1 MICKSVNNGFVI
13 QFKAKRIKYLV
24 MRRITVFANQIALI
38 TKRAR
43 LIGVETEGRYWIA
56 CTKRVQFINVL
67 TPITLDDTWE
77 MYLESGHLDFEMKII
92 SVRDNEL
99 GIEMKN
105 GLFSRVLSPGKYL
118 YWNSP
123 VTYDVLTID
132 MTNPTIEED
141 IPTYLLKKV
150 ELRPYVKCCEI
161 NSWEKGILTVNGKF
175 EKMLDPGLHQFW
187 NVEQNVNIQI
197 VDTRIQT
204 MPIAGQEILTKDKVG
219 IRVNFSVQYQV
230 VNVYQALNEV
240 KDYATQ
246 LYTKIQLLLREYI
259 GKMTLDQLL
268 TKKEDIGSYILSETN
283 DTTEVLGVELISGG
297 IKDIILPGD
306 VKDIM
311 NQVLIAQKKA
321 QANLV
326 MRQEETASTRSLLN
340 TAKLMED
347 NAMLLKLKEME
358 YMEKIADK
366 IGEITVNGGSQV
378 MDQIREIVIS
388 K

>member
-1 MICKSVNNGFVI
+1 MK
-13 QFKAKRIKYLV
+13 
-24 MRRITVFANQIALI
+24 RITVFANQIALI
-38 TKRAR
+38 TKRDR
-43 LIGVETEGRYWIA
+43 LIDVQTEGRYWIT
-56 CTKRVQFINVL
+56 CNKRVEFINIL
-67 TPITLDDTWE
+67 SPITLDDTWE
-77 MYLESGHLDFEMKII
+77 IYLESGYLDFEMKII
-92 SVRDNEL
+92 KVQDNEL

-105 GLFSRVLSPGKYL
+105 GLFSRVLAPGKYL

-123 VTYDVLTID
+123 ITYEVLNVDVSTPLIGED
-132 MTNPTIEED
+132 VPSQILNKIE
-141 IPTYLLKKV
+141 LK
-150 ELRPYVKCCEI
+150 PYVKTCEI
-161 NSWEKGILTVNGKF
+161 NPWEKAMLTVNGKY
-175 EKMLDPGLHQFW
+175 EKMLDSGLHQFW
-187 NVEQNVNIQI
+187 NVDRNVNIQT
-197 VDTRIQT
+197 VDMRIQI

-219 IRVNFSVQYQV
+219 IRINFSVQYQV
-230 VNVYQALNEV
+230 INVYQALYEV

-259 GKMTLDQLL
+259 SNMTLDQLL
-268 TKKEDIGSYILSETN
+268 AKKEDVGSYIMSVTS
-283 DTTEVLGVELISGG
+283 DTVDLLGVELISGG

-378 MDQIREIVIS
+378 MDQIKEIVIS

>member
-1 MICKSVNNGFVI
+1 
-13 QFKAKRIKYLV
+13 

>member
-1 MICKSVNNGFVI
+1 
-13 QFKAKRIKYLV
+13 

-43 LIGVETEGRYWIA
+43 LIEVQTEGRYWIT
-56 CTKRVQFINVL
+56 CTKRVQFVNIL

-92 SVRDNEL
+92 DIDDNEL
-99 GIEMKN
+99 GLEMKN
-105 GLFSRVLSPGKYL
+105 GLFSRVLAPGKYL

-123 VTYDVLTID
+123 ITYEVMTVDVS
-132 MTNPTIEED
+132 NPSIGED
-141 IPTYLLKKV
+141 IPSYLLNKI
-150 ELRPYVKCCEI
+150 ELRPYIKNCEV

-175 EKMLDPGLHQFW
+175 VSMLESGLHQFW
-187 NVEQNVNIQI
+187 NVDRNVDIQT
-197 VDTRIQT
+197 VDTRIQS

-230 VNVYQALNEV
+230 LNVYQALNEV

-259 GKMTLDQLL
+259 GHMTLDQLL
-268 TKKEDIGSYILSETN
+268 SKKEEVGPFILSKTK
-283 DTTEVLGVELISGG
+283 DTIDVLGIDVISGG

-306 VKDIM
+306 VKEIM

-321 QANLV
+321 QANLI

-358 YMEKIADK
+358 YMEKIAEK

-378 MDQIREIVIS
+378 MDQIRKLVIS